1 MVVVVSRWIKKENK
15 RTEILYNFVQW
26 QSIKHNLPHFVSK
39 HTSWLLPTYSTV
51 RSPFPYSVEL
61 GQKFIRTMVQMKNT
75 KRYSR
80 NYQIYYFWLSNCLY
94 LFEHLM
100 TGCIRT
106 LLLSLSSSLY
116 HSFTVQIQQKLML
129 RNCWIWKCDL
139 FSSRVIGVSLQGTFT
154 HSPNPQMEILT
165 CLIFARSWN
174 KTNALFLPLL
184 PLPLPLL
191 LLLLLLLWNPTEEDT
206 LTNLE
211 KIYTQQCHSLAT
223 MLEKPT
229 HWWMRFPSIHAT
241 RLQTESVKCVA

>member
-1 MVVVVSRWIKKENK
+1 MNKKKENK

-100 TGCIRT
+100 TGCIRP
-106 LLLSLSSSLY
+106 LLLSLSL
-116 HSFTVQIQQKLML
+116 SFIRLLCKF
-129 RNCWIWKCDL
+129 NKSWC
-139 FSSRVIGVSLQGTFT
+139 FVIVEFESA
-154 HSPNPQMEILT
+154 IY
-165 CLIFARSWN
+165 
-174 KTNALFLPLL
+174 FLV
-184 PLPLPLL
+184 
-191 LLLLLLLWNPTEEDT
+191 E
-206 LTNLE
+206 
-211 KIYTQQCHSLAT
+211 
-223 MLEKPT
+223 
-229 HWWMRFPSIHAT
+229 
-241 RLQTESVKCVA
+241 